1 MLFLKD
7 LSSDEVQ
14 LNDNLEYY
22 SNLYLTK
29 IILIVSVFLAIL

>member
-1 MLFLKD
+1 MLFLKG
-7 LSSDEVQ
+7 LFSGEFK